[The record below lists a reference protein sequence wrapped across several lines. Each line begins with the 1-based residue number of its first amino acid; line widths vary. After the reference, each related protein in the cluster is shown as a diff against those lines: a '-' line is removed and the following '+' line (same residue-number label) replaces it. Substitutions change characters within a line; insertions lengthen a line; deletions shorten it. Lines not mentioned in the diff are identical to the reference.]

1 MSNSKFHHE
10 SLIETSPPK
19 SLEFEIVF
27 DGGSLGNP
35 GKGYGSFGIMSGG
48 EIYKMGREEYTGSI
62 TNNQAEYMTLIESL
76 KWLADDLGEDRSKAA
91 VTIHG
96 DSQLVVNQIN
106 GTWKVKN
113 ARMVP
118 LVDEAKKLFK
128 QFGRCTIAWHPRAK
142 SVERLGH

>member
-1 MSNSKFHHE
+1 MSDSKFQQE
-10 SLIETSPPK
+10 PLLKTTPPK
-19 SLEFEIVF
+19 TLEYEIVF

-35 GKGYGSFGIMSGG
+35 GKGYGSFEIMSGG
-48 EIYKMGREEYTGSI
+48 EVYKLGREEYPGSI

-76 KWLADDLGEDRSKAA
+76 KWLADDLGEERGKA
-91 VTIHG
+91 TIRIHG

-113 ARMVP
+113 ARMIP
-118 LVDEAKKLFK
+118 LVEEAKKLFQ
-128 QFGRCTIAWHPRAK
+128 QFGKCTISWHPRSK